1 MIFYLLRHGKTRGNL
16 EKRYIGVTDEPLCV
30 QGRAELEEQKNRFRV
45 QRLFVSPLLRCR
57 ETADILFPG
66 MKQEIVEDFRECDF
80 GLFENKNYL
89 ELSGEPEYQRWIDS
103 QGTLPFPDGESR
115 EEFSERCVSAFYRM
129 EEKCLREQT
138 GSAAM
143 VVHGGTIMSIM
154 ERVGI
159 PAGSY
164 YDFQVKN
171 GRGFCLRS
179 CKGGYTYDR
188 IC

>member
-16 EKRYIGVTDEPLCV
+16 EKRYIGVTDEPLCA
-30 QGRAELEEQKNRFRV
+30 QGRAELEKWKNRFPV

-89 ELSGEPEYQRWIDS
+89 ELAGEPEYQRWIDS
-103 QGTLPFPDGESR
+103 QGTLPFPNGESR
-115 EEFSERCVSAFYRM
+115 EEFSGRCVSAFYRM
-129 EEKCLREQT
+129 EEKCLRDPSEV
-138 GSAAM
+138 GN
-143 VVHGGTIMSIM
+143 GGTIMSIM

-159 PAGSY
+159 PGGSY
-164 YDFQVKN
+164 YHFQVEN
-171 GRGFCLRS
+171 GRGFCLKS